1 MFIFSPKISIWV
13 FAVESITLQKNSV
26 SIHLRKVYLHEA
38 WIWWLKSLIVSISRL
53 SWGWHILIFC
63 SLQIDHNSLVLCML
77 NNFGLYLVFWV
88 LGGESLSPVKILW
101 RMLIFV
107 CFGTQSAWL
116 YLDCK
121 LCVAFYVSSVF
132 KALTMLLWVSSK
144 HVQIRE
150 YA

>member
-13 FAVESITLQKNSV
+13 FSVESITLQKNSV
-26 SIHLRKVYLHEA
+26 SIHLRKVYPHEA
-38 WIWWLKSLIVSISRL
+38 WIWWLKSLIFPISRL
-53 SWGWHILIFC
+53 SWGWHILIFF

-101 RMLIFV
+101 WMLIFV

-121 LCVAFYVSSVF
+121 LCVAFYVSSIF
-132 KALTMLLWVSSK
+132 KAFTMLLWVSSK

-150 YA
+150 